1 MPFDV
6 HADASDE
13 QLGAVLSQGGKPLA
27 FYTRKLN
34 SAQRNNTVGEKEL
47 LGLVEAL
54 KAFDSTVRG
63 QEINLYTDHLNLLYT
78 LQPSQRMVRWRLLL
92 EEYGPKVRHIAG
104 ELNLVADALSRLDI
118 LEDEFDVL
126 PTDSDLKPLVYEE
139 EKLLLVNTKFELLM
153 PMASERTM
161 KDDRFPLEPKVI
173 AEYQLKSDNLVKE
186 HKLSASEV
194 KDLLTKELDGV
205 QVVHF

>member
-1 MPFDV
+1 
-6 HADASDE
+6 
-13 QLGAVLSQGGKPLA
+13 
-27 FYTRKLN
+27 
-34 SAQRNNTVGEKEL
+34 
-47 LGLVEAL
+47 
-54 KAFDSTVRG
+54 
-63 QEINLYTDHLNLLYT
+63 
-78 LQPSQRMVRWRLLL
+78 MVRWRLLL

>member
-1 MPFDV
+1 
-6 HADASDE
+6 
-13 QLGAVLSQGGKPLA
+13 
-27 FYTRKLN
+27 
-34 SAQRNNTVGEKEL
+34 
-47 LGLVEAL
+47 
-54 KAFDSTVRG
+54 
-63 QEINLYTDHLNLLYT
+63 
-78 LQPSQRMVRWRLLL
+78 MVRWRLLL

-194 KDLLTKELDGV
+194 KDLSTKELDGV
-205 QVVHF
+205 QIVHF